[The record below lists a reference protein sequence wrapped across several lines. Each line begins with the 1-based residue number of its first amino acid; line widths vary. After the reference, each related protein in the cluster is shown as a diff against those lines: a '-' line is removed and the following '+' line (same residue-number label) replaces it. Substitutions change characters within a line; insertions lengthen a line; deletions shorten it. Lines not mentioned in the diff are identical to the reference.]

1 MTRSPAAVAACALEV
16 SVAVLSPLVDP
27 AAALSLLGGTAA
39 ALSLCAVAAMAIGA
53 LIVQAL
59 IAATDMVLARQRS
72 ARLQPGLTT
81 AVAAGM
87 TPTATGFARAGTS
100 RTARRRVGRWCSK
113 QVMKS
118 SGLRSAPR
126 GRRTP

>member
-1 MTRSPAAVAACALEV
+1 M
-16 SVAVLSPLVDP
+16 AVLSPLVDP

-72 ARLQPGLTT
+72 ARQRSARLQPGLTT

-118 SGLRSAPR
+118 WGLRSAPR
-126 GRRTP
+126 GR

>member
-1 MTRSPAAVAACALEV
+1 M
-16 SVAVLSPLVDP
+16 AVLSPLVDP

-100 RTARRRVGRWCSK
+100 RTARRRRWPMVLEAGDEIIGIAQRAARAANALTSISALTEIGRKCF
-113 QVMKS
+113 
-118 SGLRSAPR
+118 
-126 GRRTP
+126 